1 MNTAN
6 SNCSENP
13 QMLQAVMQVVDSN
26 SIPIFS
32 QNWKYS
38 LHLACC
44 KLCESILKVIT
55 EAPHIMKLEILS
67 DKNSLKSY

>member
-32 QNWKYS
+32 QN
-38 LHLACC
+38 
-44 KLCESILKVIT
+44 
-55 EAPHIMKLEILS
+55 
-67 DKNSLKSY
+67 